1 LRSSAMAIPEAI
13 IGRLAGSPVVR
24 QQRLPGGDISG
35 ASEVRLADGR
45 VVVAK
50 HGPVVDVESRML
62 EIMARSHA
70 PIPAV
75 LGQGDNVLLIERL
88 PSSGSLSGKAWLS
101 LAEALHA
108 LHARQGDAY
117 GWQED
122 YALRQIAVENAP
134 LGNWPQFW
142 SERRLLCHVPHIPV
156 QLGQRIEQ
164 LAMKMHE
171 LLPAKPAPCLLHGD
185 LWGGNVL
192 VYEDQVSGLIDPCAY
207 FGDRE
212 VDAASLTV
220 FDDPPEYFFEALG
233 FDEGWRNRQPVY
245 RLWMW
250 LVHVRLFGSS
260 YVSAVER
267 ELDALGF

>member
-1 LRSSAMAIPEAI
+1 MAIPEAI
-13 IGRLAGSPVVR
+13 IRRLAGSPVVR

-45 VVVAK
+45 LMVAK
-50 HGPVVDVESRML
+50 YGPVIDVESRML
-62 EIMARSHA
+62 ETMARSDA
-70 PIPAV
+70 PVPAV
-75 LGQGDNVLLIERL
+75 LGQGDDVLLIERL
-88 PSSGSLSGKAWLS
+88 PAGGSLSGKAWLS

-108 LHARQGDAY
+108 LHARRGDAF
-117 GWQED
+117 GWHED

-134 LGNWPQFW
+134 LGSWPQFW
-142 SERRLLCHVPHIPV
+142 AERRLLCHVPHIAV
-156 QLGQRIEQ
+156 QIGKRIER
-164 LAMKMHE
+164 LAKEIDE

-192 VYEDQVSGLIDPCAY
+192 VYENQASGLIDPCAY

-212 VDAASLTV
+212 VDTASLTV
-220 FDDPPEYFFEALG
+220 FDDPPGYFFEALG